1 MRFIPLTSQ
10 DREKALKVIGAS
22 SVDELFSD
30 IPEEARLKTPLN
42 LPKPLSEQELIE
54 HFEQLAEMNKPSS
67 ASSCFI
73 GAGAYRHFV
82 PSAVD
87 QLLLRSEIFTA
98 YTPYQPEISQGTLMA
113 IFEFQTYTAALLGMD
128 IANASMYDG
137 ASALAEAVI
146 MAKRVTGKSRVV
158 VSNLVHPNWRQVV
171 NTYTQHLDVD
181 IATLDC
187 AVAGVTT
194 AEAVSKALTKETSA
208 VVVQYPNFLGHI
220 EDLAS
225 IRTACDEA
233 GALLIV
239 AVAEPFA
246 LGILNGPGKFGADIV
261 VGEGRSFGGALN
273 FGGPGLGLFATKEK
287 YARQMPGRLI
297 GKTKD
302 VDGTEGFTLTLAT
315 REQHIRREK
324 ATSNICSNQALCA
337 TSAAIHLSLLG
348 KNGLRQTAIRNHS
361 AAKYMADRI
370 SAIKGFKLA
379 FGAPFFNEVAIHTP
393 VTPAVVNKRL
403 AQAGI
408 AGGLDLG
415 AFYPSLES
423 AALFCATEVHNKKSI
438 DRLAETLSE
447 FGR

>member
-1 MRFIPLTSQ
+1 MRFIPLTPQ

-22 SVDELFSD
+22 SVDELFSG
-30 IPEEARLKTPLN
+30 IPEEAKLKSALN
-42 LPKPLSEQELIE
+42 LPEPLPEQYLIE
-54 HFEQLAEMNKPSS
+54 SFERLAEMNTPSAPS
-67 ASSCFI
+67 ACFL

-146 MAKRVTGKSRVV
+146 MAKRITGKSRVV
-158 VSNLVHPNWRQVV
+158 LSNLVHPNWRQVV
-171 NTYTQHLDVD
+171 DTYTQHLNVD
-181 IATLDC
+181 IVTLDC
-187 AVAGVTT
+187 AEAGVTT

-208 VVVQYPNFLGHI
+208 VVVSYPNFLGHI

-239 AVAEPFA
+239 AVPEPCA
-246 LGILNGPGKFGADIV
+246 LGILEGPGKFGADIT
-261 VGEGRSFGGALN
+261 VGEGRSFGGSLSY
-273 FGGPGLGLFATKEK
+273 GGPGLGLFATKEK

-302 VDGTEGFTLTLAT
+302 VDGTAGFTLTLST

-337 TSAAIHLSLLG
+337 TAAAIHLSLLG
-348 KNGLRQTAIRNHS
+348 KNGLRELSVRNHS
-361 AAKYMADRI
+361 AAQYMADRI
-370 SAIKGFKLA
+370 TAIKGFRLA
-379 FGAPFFNEVAIHTP
+379 FGSPFFNEVAIHMP
-393 VTPAVVNKRL
+393 VEPAVANKRL

-415 AFYPSLES
+415 SYYPSLES
-423 AALFCATEVHNKKSI
+423 VALFCATEVHDKKSI
-438 DRLAETLSE
+438 DRLVDILSE
-447 FGR
+447 FWR

>member
-1 MRFIPLTSQ
+1 VRFIPLTSH
-10 DREKALKVIGAS
+10 DRDKALTVIGAG

-30 IPEEARLKTPLN
+30 IPEEARLKAPLD
-42 LPKPLSEQELIE
+42 LPEPLSEQELIE
-54 HFEQLAEMNKPSS
+54 RFEQIAGMNAPSAPS
-67 ASSCFI
+67 ACFL

-146 MAKRVTGKSRVV
+146 MAKRITNRPRVV
-158 VSNLVHPNWRQVV
+158 LANLVHPNWRKVAA
-171 NTYTQHLDVD
+171 TYTQHLDVELV
-181 IATLDC
+181 TLDC
-187 AVAGVTT
+187 AEKGLTT
-194 AEAVSKALTKETSA
+194 AGAVSRALTPETSA
-208 VVVQYPNFLGHI
+208 VVVQYPNFLGHV

-225 IRTACDEA
+225 IRAVCDEV

-239 AVAEPFA
+239 AVAEPCA
-246 LGILNGPGKFGADIV
+246 LGILEGPGKFGADIT
-261 VGEGRSFGGALN
+261 VGEGRSFGGSLN
-273 FGGPGLGLFATKEK
+273 YGGPGLGLFATKEK
-287 YARQMPGRLI
+287 YARQLPGRLI

-348 KNGLRQTAIRNHS
+348 KNGLRELAVRNHS
-361 AAKYMADRI
+361 AARYLADCVT
-370 SAIKGFKLA
+370 SLKGFRLA
-379 FGAPFFNEVAIHTP
+379 FGSPFFNEVAIHMP
-393 VTPAVVNKRL
+393 VTPAVANKRL

-415 AFYPSLES
+415 ALYPSLES
-423 AALFCATEVHNKKSI
+423 AALFCATEVHDKKSI
-438 DRLAETLSE
+438 DRLADILSE
-447 FGR
+447 FCR